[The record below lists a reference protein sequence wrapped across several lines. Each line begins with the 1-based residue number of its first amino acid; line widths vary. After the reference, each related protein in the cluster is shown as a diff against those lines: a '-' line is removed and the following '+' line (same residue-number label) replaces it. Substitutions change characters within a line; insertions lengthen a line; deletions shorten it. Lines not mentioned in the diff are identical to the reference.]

1 MLKYFVKFTLG
12 AFVPV
17 PSRSHSSARL
27 PNIPNPPPRTA
38 SVPLNGSAVDT
49 SQVVNNSHSASQQFP
64 IRTFSQHPP
73 NPQLPPTNQVEGN
86 FPSASTSENSRLE
99 VNNVSG
105 KTIIYLR
112 KYISNSGVE
121 ILCLI

>member
-1 MLKYFVKFTLG
+1 MLKFCVKFTLG

-17 PSRSHSSARL
+17 PSRSHSSVGL

-64 IRTFSQHPP
+64 MSTFSQHPP
-73 NPQLPPTNQVEGN
+73 NPNLAPTNQVEGN
-86 FPSASTSENSRLE
+86 FHSVSRVE
-99 VNNVSG
+99 VNNLSG
-105 KTIIYLR
+105 KTAI
-112 KYISNSGVE
+112 
-121 ILCLI
+121 

>member
-64 IRTFSQHPP
+64 MSTFSQHPP
-73 NPQLPPTNQVEGN
+73 NPNLPPTNHQVEGN
-86 FPSASTSENSRLE
+86 FHSASRVK
-99 VNNVSG
+99 VNILSG
-105 KTIIYLR
+105 KTAI
-112 KYISNSGVE
+112 
-121 ILCLI
+121 